1 MHTLEY
7 DRILA
12 TMPKGLEKDVFD
24 LLVQLYKYSSETVTR
39 KELVYNLFGK
49 YVENSKLANCLED
62 RQIRTAIEHLQRDGY
77 PVISSSGK
85 PGYKLAGNDAEMESY
100 IAELESRRDQLADKI
115 KALRQPRH
123 KLTWTEPMKET
134 QLGLL

>member
-12 TMPKGLEKDVFD
+12 TMPKGLEHDIFKVLSHAPEGINRTGLILSIFSK
-24 LLVQLYKYSSETVTR
+24 V
-39 KELVYNLFGK
+39 
-49 YVENSKLANCLED
+49 VEASKLANCSED

-85 PGYKLAGNDAEMESY
+85 PGYKLAASDTEMESY